1 MVDITTEKEKLAQ
14 QLGKFDTAHRTISV
28 YFLVSLTL
36 LRFSSFILEHKFS
49 GHVYDERLLHSIF
62 SFLEDHTIDCCENL
76 QQDYTKYYVSSIIS
90 FQRLWLCAKFE
101 PWFILTR
108 ETIDITGN
116 CPHVDGKSCE
126 SLPLPAVR
134 TAKTEEISGV
144 CSQVVAPS
152 NAYVHATEPREK
164 QRKMFTMYRFFC
176 LLAVLLCFAGA
187 FSAVLYRSIPP
198 KAHHFITGLCRNFK
212 MFIMHSYMYPAVGV
226 ERLLLSGA
234 RGRPPDNFILTASCE
249 Y

>member
-1 MVDITTEKEKLAQ
+1 M
-14 QLGKFDTAHRTISV
+14 
-28 YFLVSLTL
+28 
-36 LRFSSFILEHKFS
+36 
-49 GHVYDERLLHSIF
+49 
-62 SFLEDHTIDCCENL
+62 
-76 QQDYTKYYVSSIIS
+76 SSIIPY
-90 FQRLWLCAKFE
+90 QRLWLCATLE

-126 SLPLPAVR
+126 SLSLPAVR

-152 NAYVHATEPREK
+152 NAYVHAAEPREK
-164 QRKMFTMYRFFC
+164 QRKMFSMYRSFC

-187 FSAVLYRSIPP
+187 FSAVLHRSVPA
-198 KAHHFITGLCRNFK
+198 KAHSFITGLCRNFK
-212 MFIMHSYMYPAVGV
+212 MFIKHSYMYPAVGV

-234 RGRPPDNFILTASCE
+234 RGRPPDNFIVTASCE